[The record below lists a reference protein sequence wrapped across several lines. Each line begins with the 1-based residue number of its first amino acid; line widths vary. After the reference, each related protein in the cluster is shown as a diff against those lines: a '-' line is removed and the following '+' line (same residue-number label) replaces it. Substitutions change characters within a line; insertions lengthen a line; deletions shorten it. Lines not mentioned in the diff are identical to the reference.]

1 MVKKAQKTS
10 VEAPKWTKSSWGQ
23 ILELKPRVRDKWNLQ
38 AITSRADLANL
49 LVDTLE
55 SDNSTFD
62 NEARMLVDGWCQLAY
77 QELDLMFPSSK
88 GRKTHGLRE
97 KRRTFFNVHYEL
109 LKPDVSQA
117 SKCLNKARQEH
128 GLEHLKPIHLIYKQ
142 CLIIPESVKRVSRDH
157 KSNSSAGAKPDN
169 TIVAPSSSSKVDEG
183 QPTPDSGKALDHT
196 HVTEVAAEIRSIE
209 CVQDTTQHV
218 PSLGMDSLEPNT
230 SLLSIPSLIYED
242 SIHSGPSEGITPSTM
257 LSELPNVFSQ
267 PPKQT
272 RRGTRGIDSR
282 KQWNDK
288 KILENEQDGTPAS
301 TADTVVEVNATPV
314 AEHSNESKKKK
325 SKKLKPPR
333 KNKKRNQAL
342 SVSGQQVR
350 IAKKNSEMESSES
363 IPQMLHEAA
372 PMREGLSSLSPDG
385 GNMLQ
390 LDIEITKTVGEPES
404 SPGLKTARLGSH
416 LMGVNVTS
424 FQTPPKSCDS
434 AFEYPKSSSSEA
446 LDRVNLRMVSPYPT
460 IPIPVA
466 PTTGKVSNIYT
477 PHNYSPAPLSQAIYH
492 QPPASVSVEEP
503 NGSNPKAQGQS
514 ENVLFPGSA
523 TKSSPRGGIRIP
535 VWAVSRQELCEL
547 PYFKSMQGGVYSRA
561 HTVYGYLLGRF
572 PSPRDA
578 WRHDGRII
586 VSHGGGKNMINE
598 DQMQPDDST
607 PIAQSKHHLGDDQLE
622 TDASIRGLLRAYR
635 MFRPIVL
642 IAEADYEHLQ
652 KFNLKRGYAKDAN
665 YYVLGHYAIV
675 AAWGKSILPYF

>member
-1 MVKKAQKTS
+1 MVKKAKTS
-10 VEAPKWTKSSWGQ
+10 VEAPKWTKSSWNQ

-49 LVDTLE
+49 LVDALE
-55 SDNSTFD
+55 SDNSTVD
-62 NEARMLVDGWCQLAY
+62 NEAASRRLVDGWCQLAY
-77 QELDLMFPSSK
+77 QELDMMFPGSK

-117 SKCLNKARQEH
+117 NKCLNKARQEH

-142 CLIIPESVKRVSRDH
+142 CLIIPESVKRVSGDH
-157 KSNSSAGAKPDN
+157 KSNSSAEAKPNN
-169 TIVAPSSSSKVDEG
+169 TIIAPSSSSKADGV
-183 QPTPDSGKALDHT
+183 QPTTDSGKALDHI

-209 CVQDTTQHV
+209 CVQDTTQHI
-218 PSLGMDSLEPNT
+218 PSPGMDSLEPNT
-230 SLLSIPSLIYED
+230 SLLSTPSLIYED
-242 SIHSGPSEGITPSTM
+242 SIHSGPSEGITPSTI

-272 RRGTRGIDSR
+272 RRGTRGLDSR

-288 KILENEQDGTPAS
+288 KILENEQDGTSAS
-301 TADTVVEVNATPV
+301 TADAGVEVNATPV

-342 SVSGQQVR
+342 SASGQQAR
-350 IAKKNSEMESSES
+350 IAKKNSEMESSEF
-363 IPQMLHEAA
+363 IPQTLQESA
-372 PMREGLSSLSPDG
+372 PMRP
-385 GNMLQ
+385 
-390 LDIEITKTVGEPES
+390 EITKTVAEPES
-404 SPGLKTARLGSH
+404 SPGLKTARLSSH
-416 LMGVNVTS
+416 LMGVNITS

-446 LDRVNLRMVSPYPT
+446 LDRVNLRMVSPRPT
-460 IPIPVA
+460 IPISVA
-466 PTTGKVSNIYT
+466 PTTGS
-477 PHNYSPAPLSQAIYH
+477 
-492 QPPASVSVEEP
+492 
-503 NGSNPKAQGQS
+503 
-514 ENVLFPGSA
+514 
-523 TKSSPRGGIRIP
+523 RDGIRIP

-598 DQMQPDDST
+598 DQMQPDGSA
-607 PIAQSKHHLGDDQLE
+607 PIAQSKHQLGDDQLE

-675 AAWGKSILPYF
+675 AAWGRSILAYF